1 MGTFGGYT
9 GSMNIS
15 DKKKNEFTKNL
26 LKLLHYGG
34 MMQLDKVCMYGKE
47 IMLIKPVELDEER
60 KAYFHFNYFED
71 DAWESAGYD
80 SESAGFF
87 SGKIGGGEFCDVVT
101 AVHVL
106 YELYDDD
113 IGYAEINGEIVE
125 ASPYIGWI
133 NHVLGTDFSLKKRFR
148 LWDYFEKYCLDRIE
162 YDYDNPADSYDVM
175 DTIPLPLYRG
185 LGGTE
190 LADIFYIT
198 KGTEGLKK
206 EEIVPGSYPEM
217 IYQCRELLK
226 RYFEGRKEEEENPD
240 QNIRELVVNSRN
252 QREKIR
258 KGDIGAIAQMSLKL
272 PAHMLVYLA
281 AEIQKENFW
290 LIWKDLHKRAYK
302 DAVLS
307 QYASDELTKERKA
320 AAEEPVEGFTTAEF
334 LCQDDVFA
342 FWNTPEEL
350 KGQPNYY
357 ISDDDRAFWWD
368 GSKEVVFSEKMD
380 EWLRKLSQRY
390 KKIVEELEVEK
401 QDQERFLRDLIE
413 LLDQIDD
420 FYKRIFCFQN
430 MFYEFLQNS
439 SDKRYIA
446 AVRLL
451 EKLAEENKE
460 AGKII
465 EHASHW
471 WDTTSKNVT
480 HNAGRLAMKRYLSVM
495 VNKKLREIYF
505 GF

>member
-1 MGTFGGYT
+1 MGTFGCYT
-9 GSMNIS
+9 GSMRIS
-15 DKKKNEFTKNL
+15 DKKKKEFTKNL

-34 MMQLDKVCMYGKE
+34 MMQFDKVCMYGKE
-47 IMLIKPVELDEER
+47 IRLIKPAEPDEEG

-87 SGKIGGGEFCDVVT
+87 SGKIGGREFCDVVT

-106 YELYDDD
+106 YELYDEGM
-113 IGYAEINGEIVE
+113 GYAQINGEIVE

-148 LWDYFEKYCLDRIE
+148 LWEYFEKYCLDRIE
-162 YDYDNPADSYDVM
+162 CDYDNPADSYNVM
-175 DTIPLPLYRG
+175 DTIPLSLYHG

-190 LADIFYIT
+190 LTDIFYIT
-198 KGTEGLKK
+198 KGTESLQK
-206 EEIVPGSYPEM
+206 EEIIPGSYPEM

-226 RYFEGRKEEEENPD
+226 LYFEGRKEAQENPG
-240 QNIRELVVNSRN
+240 QSIQKLAISSRD
-252 QREKIR
+252 QRER
-258 KGDIGAIAQMSLKL
+258 MREGDLGTIAQISLKL
-272 PAHMLVYLA
+272 SAHMLVYLA

-302 DAVLS
+302 DAVLP

-320 AAEEPVEGFTTAEF
+320 AAEEPVEGLTTAKF
-334 LCQDDVFA
+334 LRQDGVFA

-368 GSKEVVFSEKMD
+368 DSEEVVLSEKMD
-380 EWLRKLSQRY
+380 EWLRELSQRH
-390 KKIVEELEVEK
+390 KRIVGELEER
-401 QDQERFLRDLIE
+401 QGQERFLRDFIE
-413 LLDQIDD
+413 LLEQIED
-420 FYKRIFCFQN
+420 FYKRVFCFQN

-439 SDKRYIA
+439 SDRRYIA

-451 EKLAEENKE
+451 ENLAEENKE
-460 AGKII
+460 TGKMI
-465 EHASHW
+465 EHARHW

-495 VNKKLREIYF
+495 ANKKLREKYF